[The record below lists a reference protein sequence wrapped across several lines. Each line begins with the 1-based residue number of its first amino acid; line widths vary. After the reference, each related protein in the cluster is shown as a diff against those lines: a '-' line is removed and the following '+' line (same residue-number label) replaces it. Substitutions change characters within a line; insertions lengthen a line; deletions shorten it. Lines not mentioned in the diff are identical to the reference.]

1 MRAAV
6 RWMSS
11 AAISEC
17 GGEAKESTA
26 EAESGNVRQRL
37 EMRSDGIDQRG
48 RGMAS

>member
-26 EAESGNVRQRL
+26 EAES
-37 EMRSDGIDQRG
+37 RSTQG
-48 RGMAS
+48 S